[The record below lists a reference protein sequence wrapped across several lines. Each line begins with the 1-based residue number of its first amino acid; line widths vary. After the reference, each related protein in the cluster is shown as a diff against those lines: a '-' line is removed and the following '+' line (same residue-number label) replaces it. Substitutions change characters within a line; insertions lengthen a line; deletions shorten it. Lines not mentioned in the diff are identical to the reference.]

1 MLKSG
6 GHLSFNHMGDLVLL
20 PISVHINE
28 YLMVNIP
35 YFAEVANIVG
45 VHINMDTSNEKSH
58 QYSHQIRKKNHFKA
72 CAEDIFYINLDEQIM
87 ITNNNYVSVNT
98 YSYLS
103 IVKQSY
109 DFLLIL
115 KLKERRNAK
124 ISTTHLMAGD
134 INF

>member
-1 MLKSG
+1 MKKS
-6 GHLSFNHMGDLVLL
+6 SIF
-20 PISVHINE
+20 
-28 YLMVNIP
+28 
-35 YFAEVANIVG
+35 
-45 VHINMDTSNEKSH
+45 TSNRE
-58 QYSHQIRKKNHFKA
+58 KNHFKA

-103 IVKQSY
+103 IVKQNY

-124 ISTTHLMAGD
+124 ISTTPLMAGD